1 MTEWPFDPAAVAVGA
16 IDDDQHAAVADALRR
31 DPAFAAEVADYQRL
45 VAQLESLPG
54 VAWDP
59 IPPPPLD
66 VGAITPRD
74 VDRARRA
81 SPLGEPPHAP
91 GAARRRSSRGA
102 RRRRRCGAHGRPAVT
117 TSPRRGPCSWTPLAD
132 EPPTVEAQVSL
143 PLGRSDEVRVRV
155 SGGTPTP
162 DGFVE
167 ELWLMNS
174 ATDLIS
180 LGTFRIAADG
190 TADATFTTAADV
202 GAFDYV
208 DASREPSDGNPDT
221 PGRRSCVP
229 RRCADARSSA
239 RPHGRTTRRPWP
251 SAARTG
257 GAR

>member
-1 MTEWPFDPAAVAVGA
+1 MTEWPFDPAAVAAGA
-16 IDDDQHAAVADALRR
+16 IDDDQHAAVADVLRR

-59 IPPPPLD
+59 IPPPPID
-66 VGAITPRD
+66 MVAITRTTPAAVDAPQPPASHRTRRFLLAAAAVVVLVVAAVAVRTIVQRD
-74 VDRARRA
+74 DVT
-81 SPLGEPPHAP
+81 
-91 GAARRRSSRGA
+91 AARTVQLA
-102 RRRRRCGAHGRPAVT
+102 
-117 TSPRRGPCSWTPLAD
+117 PLAD

-143 PLGRSDEVRVRV
+143 PVGRSDEVRVRIA
-155 SGGTPTP
+155 GGTPTP

-190 TADATFTTAADV
+190 TANATFTTAADV

-208 DASREPSDGNPDT
+208 DASREPNDGNPEHSGT
-221 PGRRSCVP
+221 SILRSAP
-229 RRCADARSSA
+229 LR
-239 RPHGRTTRRPWP
+239 
-251 SAARTG
+251 
-257 GAR
+257 

>member
-31 DPAFAAEVADYQRL
+31 DTAFAAEVADYQRL

-66 VGAITPRD
+66 VGAIT
-74 VDRARRA
+74 RATSTA
-81 SPLGEPPHAP
+81 PDEP
-91 GAARRRSSRGA
+91 RRSASHRT
-102 RRRRRCGAHGRPAVT
+102 RRVLLAAAAVVVLAVAAVAVRAVVQRDDVT
-117 TSPRRGPCSWTPLAD
+117 TARTVQLEPLAD
-132 EPPTVEAQVSL
+132 EPPTVDAQVSL

-174 ATDLIS
+174 ETDLIS

-208 DASREPSDGNPDT
+208 DASREPSDGNPEHSGT
-221 PGRRSCVP
+221 SILR
-229 RRCADARSSA
+229 
-239 RPHGRTTRRPWP
+239 
-251 SAARTG
+251 SAALR
-257 GAR
+257 